1 MTNEMQGRVHYNI
14 KHTAAIF
21 STPILHEEIDLDWK
35 LMEDEESIFG
45 SGLPLIYNLFS
56 KWPDVKQVRPKREL
70 LAVSASGVDKGYGE
84 NMNRSLFSLR

>member
-1 MTNEMQGRVHYNI
+1 MTNDMQGRVHYNI

-56 KWPDVKQVRPKREL
+56 K
-70 LAVSASGVDKGYGE
+70 
-84 NMNRSLFSLR
+84 